1 MNEIKKSPISSLG
14 YQFIDSKYLPKGKDE
29 YYLRNLQNRSGIGY
43 RQLTAYEIEVLV
55 RNRNTSANWNDL
67 LVSDAFNPELVQ
79 NCKFFGLVRIGKL
92 TPYFLEFHNLRRPVG
107 LYNSTIISC
116 DLGDNVCID
125 NTNYLSH
132 YIVGNDVMIVNTNEM
147 ATTDHAKFGNGI
159 LKEGEEESI
168 RIWMEVCNENGG
180 RSIIPFNGMLPGDAW
195 LWSRFRD
202 DAALQDKFKEMTAS
216 AFDNRRG
223 YYGKVGDRTV
233 IKNCKIIKDVWIG
246 SDAYLKGANKLKNLT
261 INSSPEAASQIG
273 EGCELV
279 NGIVGFGCRVFY
291 GVKAVRFLMASHSQ
305 LKYGARLINSYLG
318 NNATISCC
326 EVLNSLIFPSH
337 EQHHNN
343 SFLCAALVMGQS
355 NMAAGATIGSN
366 HNSRSPDGE
375 IVAGRGFWPGL
386 CVSLKHNSRFASFA
400 ILAKGDYPAELD
412 IPIPFALIS
421 NDVSKDELIVMPAY
435 WFLHNMYALARNS
448 WKYTDRDRRIDKTQ
462 LLEFDFLAPDTIGEM
477 TTALTLLEKFTGLAL
492 VRQGNS
498 PDSHAPA
505 SPDSRQSRPPAPR
518 PSASKSK
525 KYSDEELIALG
536 ASLLQ
541 NAPDS
546 ADELEILAEGWENG
560 DRKVKLIKV
569 PQAYLLFKELIAYY
583 ATTRILDFIRQH
595 PVKNYE
601 TLLEALPASTPF
613 HRWVNAGGQ
622 LIRESELLKMIAQ
635 IHAGKIRDW
644 GQVHQFYIRQGEQ
657 YAADKLVHALAA
669 LKQIGGLS
677 PKQTPGPSLRK
688 MGKAGF
694 AALLRQS
701 IATREWMTKEIY
713 TSRAK
718 DYTNP
723 FRKMVY
729 DSPEEM
735 NAVVGRLQDNG
746 FIRQEKEAAKKYR
759 KEVEQILQQFGL

>member
-1 MNEIKKSPISSLG
+1 MNVIKKSPIGSLG
-14 YQFIDSKYLPKGKDE
+14 YQFIESRYLPKGKDE
-29 YYLRNLQNRSGIGY
+29 YYLRNVQNRSGIGY

-55 RNRNTSANWNDL
+55 RNRNTSANWNDI
-67 LVSDAFNPELVQ
+67 LVSDEFNPELVQ

-92 TPYFLEFHNLRRPVG
+92 TPFFLEFHNLRRPVG

-132 YIVGNDVMIVNTNEM
+132 YVIGNDVMIVNTNEL

-168 RIWMEVCNENGG
+168 RIWLEVCNENGG
-180 RSIIPFNGMLPGDAW
+180 RSILPFNGMLPGDAW
-195 LWSRFRD
+195 LWSRFRED
-202 DAALQDKFKEMTAS
+202 TALQEKFKELTAS

-223 YYGKVGDRTV
+223 YYGKIGDRTV

-246 SDAYLKGANKLKNLT
+246 TDAYLKGANKLKNLT
-261 INSSPEAASQIG
+261 INSSAEAASQIG

-291 GVKAVRFLMASHSQ
+291 GVKAVRFVMASHSQ

-326 EVLNSLIFPSH
+326 EVLNSLIFPAH

-343 SFLCAALVMGQS
+343 SFLCAALIMGQS

-386 CVSLKHNSRFASFA
+386 CVSLKHNSRFASFT

-448 WKYTDRDRRIDKTQ
+448 WKYTDRDKRIDKTQ
-462 LLEFDFLAPDTIGEM
+462 LLEFDFLAPDTVGEII
-477 TTALTLLEKFTGLAL
+477 TSLTLLEKYTGLAAT
-492 VRQGNS
+492 RE
-498 PDSHAPA
+498 PAAPTA
-505 SPDSRQSRPPAPR
+505 TRARKR
-518 PSASKSK
+518 PS
-525 KYSDEELIALG
+525 DEDLIRIG
-536 ASLLQ
+536 TDLLQ
-541 NAPDS
+541 NSPEK
-546 ADELEILAEGWENG
+546 ADELEILAEGWENS
-560 DRKVKLIKV
+560 DRKVKLVKV
-569 PQAYLLFKELIAYY
+569 SQAYTLFRQLITWYAATRLLA
-583 ATTRILDFIRQH
+583 FIRQH
-595 PVKNYE
+595 DIQSFE
-601 TLLEALPASTPF
+601 DLLQALPANPTLQP
-613 HRWVNAGGQ
+613 WVNVGGQ
-622 LIRESELLKMIAQ
+622 LIRKGELDKLITQ
-635 IHAGKIRDW
+635 IHAGKIRSWD
-644 GQVHQFYIRQGEQ
+644 GVHQFYIRQGDQ
-657 YAADKLVHALAA
+657 YAMDKLVHALAA
-669 LKQIGGLS
+669 LKTIHGSTL
-677 PKQTPGPSLRK
+677 KK
-688 MGKAGF
+688 MGKTGF
-694 AALLRQS
+694 AELLRDS
-701 IATREWMTKEIY
+701 IATRDWMTKEIFA
-713 TSRAK
+713 SREK

-723 FRKMVY
+723 FRQMVY

-735 NAVVGRLQDNG
+735 NVVVGRLQDNG
-746 FIRQEKEAAKKYR
+746 FIKQEKEAAKKYR
-759 KEVEQILQQFGL
+759 KEIEQLIRQFI